1 MATETAGR
9 AKDYKAMIREAVS
22 CGETFLRLT
31 MSGGI
36 RGEFIPWTKAVV
48 RPVELRGERHYQF
61 IYYESKKGLTKNYS
75 GAEFPQRLEALLSM
89 PFRLIH
95 VQTTSGDLHIRI
107 TKKGKVL
114 LTKARPSR
122 TEPRPHL
129 AHNRVKGYPI
139 PGILQ
144 IDFSRALA
152 SWIRLAR

>member
-9 AKDYKAMIREAVS
+9 AKDYKEMIREAVS

-36 RGEFIPWTKAVV
+36 RGESIPWTKAVV
-48 RPVELRGERHYQF
+48 RPVELRDERHYQF
-61 IYYESKKGLTKNYS
+61 IYYDHKKGLTKNYS
-75 GAEFPQRLEALLSM
+75 GVEFPQRLEALLSM

-107 TKKGKVL
+107 TKKGKCCSQKL
-114 LTKARPSR
+114 DLP
-122 TEPRPHL
+122 EL
-129 AHNRVKGYPI
+129 NRGHIWHTTASKI
-139 PGILQ
+139 IRFPGILQ